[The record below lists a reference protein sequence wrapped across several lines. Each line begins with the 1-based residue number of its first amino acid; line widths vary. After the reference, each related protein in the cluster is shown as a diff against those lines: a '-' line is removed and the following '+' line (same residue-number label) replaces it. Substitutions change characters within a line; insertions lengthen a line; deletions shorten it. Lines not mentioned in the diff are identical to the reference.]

1 LQVCTALRQTYLSS
15 SELQYIVEL
24 GGQRLLPVPTTGLGN
39 QISIAK
45 RLQLLRDKAYAWF
58 GFNKCSFETLSIPEE
73 FTFAKFS
80 VAGGHLSLW
89 DQEDDL
95 AEIFPILSKPS
106 QRTIKRE
113 WSPRWSHSVPNA
125 QTFDVFVDPAQN
137 LVAAAYFAITN
148 DLQFSNE
155 SFYIDLRTLDID
167 GVHPQAAGPILSLSA
182 LPESENGGFS
192 VLMSLEL
199 KGLGKHI
206 ALRMI
211 CGTGNN
217 TSQDTFVLQIWDWQ
231 HSTTSSVSLC

>member
-1 LQVCTALRQTYLSS
+1 LEVCTALRQTYLSS

-45 RLQLLRDKAYAWF
+45 RLQLLRDKAHAWF

-113 WSPRWSHSVPNA
+113 WSPRSSHSVPNA

-217 TSQDTFVLQIWDWQ
+217 TSQDTFVLQIWDWK
-231 HSTTSSVSLC
+231 HSTTSSVSLG